1 MADRRGRYR
10 EFLHGSI
17 YRFLDLL
24 APGLA
29 WTTDERYLM
38 LDGFIGNIAGTFVNP
53 FMTPF
58 ALGFGATKFHI
69 SLLSAVPGLFG
80 NLMQLPASHLVERTG
95 RRKSLIISTGIL
107 ARFGW
112 MLVLVSPFVFK
123 GIAGVYFIIAVLS
136 TISVIGAVTTPA
148 WTSLV
153 SDIIP
158 RDVRGRF
165 FAARNIA
172 MNIGALL
179 TVNLAGQIVERGG
192 FPFGYVSS
200 MSIFLTLSWV
210 SLWAFSKVSDVP
222 FSPSRLPRSGGGR
235 RLLDMEAL
243 RAPAFSAWVAIST
256 FFNFAVGIVGSLFG
270 AYLIQDLGGRPVH
283 LAYMTFGGT
292 LMSIVGQRFW
302 GPVSDRRGHKFAVYV
317 SAFLTALVP
326 LLWFVA
332 RNPWQAVIA
341 ETFSGLAW
349 SGWTL
354 CTFNLV
360 LDITPADKRPSYV
373 ATANFIGGLTA
384 FVAPLVGGYLAQFY
398 TLRPLMLVSAAG
410 RFATGVL
417 IRVFVRDSMEGMAQS
432 TSPGVLHRST

>member
-1 MADRRGRYR
+1 MLSQRRNCGELLR
-10 EFLHGSI
+10 GTV
-17 YRFLDLL
+17 YRFFDLL

-29 WTTDERYLM
+29 WTADERYLM
-38 LDGFIGNIAGTFVNP
+38 LDGFVENVAATFVNP
-53 FMTPF
+53 FMTAF

-80 NLMQLPASHLVERTG
+80 NLMQLPASLLVEKTG
-95 RRKSLIISTGIL
+95 RRKSLIISTGII
-107 ARFGW
+107 ARIGW
-112 MLVLVSPFVFK
+112 MLVLLSPFIFK
-123 GIAGVYFIIAVLS
+123 DVTGVYFIIAVLS
-136 TISVIGAVTTPA
+136 GISLVSAVTTPA

-158 RDVRGRF
+158 REVRGRF
-165 FAARNIA
+165 FAARNIV
-172 MNIGALL
+172 MNVGALL

-192 FPFGYVSS
+192 FPLGYVA
-200 MSIFLTLSWV
+200 SISVFLVLSWV
-210 SLWAFSKVSDVP
+210 SLLVFSKVSDVP
-222 FSPSRLPRSGGGR
+222 FLSSRRWDCGEER
-235 RLLDMEAL
+235 RWLDMEVL
-243 RAPAFSAWVAIST
+243 RAPVFSAWVAIST

-292 LMSIVGQRFW
+292 LMSIIGQRFW
-302 GPVSDRRGHKFAVYV
+302 GPVSDRKGHKFAVYV
-317 SAFLTALVP
+317 SAFLTAFVP
-326 LLWFVA
+326 LLWFFA

-360 LDITPADKRPSYV
+360 LDITPAGKRPSYV

-384 FVAPLVGGYLAQFY
+384 FVAPLIGGYLSQFY
-398 TLRPLMLVSAAG
+398 TLRPLMLISAAG

-417 IRVFVRDSMEGMAQS
+417 VLLFIRDQL
-432 TSPGVLHRST
+432 T

>member
-1 MADRRGRYR
+1 MANRRGNCR
-10 EFLHGSI
+10 EFLRRSI

-29 WTTDERYLM
+29 WTHDERYLM

-53 FMTPF
+53 FMTAF

-69 SLLSAVPGLFG
+69 SLLAAVPGLFG

-95 RRKSLIISTGIL
+95 RRKSLIIFTGVL
-107 ARFGW
+107 TRLGW
-112 MLVLVSPFVFK
+112 MLVLISPFIFQ

-136 TISVIGAVTTPA
+136 AVSIVGAVTTPA

-153 SDIIP
+153 SDLIP

-165 FAARNIA
+165 FASRNIV
-172 MNIGALL
+172 MSIGALL

-192 FPFGYVSS
+192 FPFGYVAS
-200 MSIFLTLSWV
+200 MSIFLILSWI

-222 FSPSRLPRSGGGR
+222 FSPFRPSHPGQRGR
-235 RLLDMEAL
+235 WLDMEAL
-243 RAPAFSAWVAIST
+243 RSPVFFAWVAIST
-256 FFNFAVGIVGSLFG
+256 FFNFAVGIVGALFG
-270 AYLIQDLGGRPVH
+270 AYLIQDLGGSPVH

-292 LMSIVGQRFW
+292 LTGIIGQRFW
-302 GPVSDRRGHKFAVYV
+302 GPVSDRRGPKFAVYV
-317 SAFLTALVP
+317 SAFLTAFVP

-332 RNPWQAVIA
+332 RTPWQAVIA
-341 ETFSGLAW
+341 ETYSGLAW

-354 CTFNLV
+354 CTFNLM
-360 LDITPADKRPSYV
+360 LEITPGDRRPSYV

-417 IRVFVRDSMEGMAQS
+417 VWVFVRDSTEDVTQAGLPHGEV
-432 TSPGVLHRST
+432 TR